1 MFYTFTEGEQHE
13 AACNKCDSCECESL
27 KKQIKEQGD
36 DIVLLKSA
44 LADAVRRIQEL
55 EAKKHTSG
63 KYWPI

>member
-13 AACNKCDSCECESL
+13 AACCECESL